1 MAQSVRRN
9 RTFSGVRASGS
20 TWTEVD
26 AEDSLRLVAAPA
38 EGHRIGARFPGVR
51 SPASLAGIP
60 AAAVPRIQI
69 PTSEMRAA
77 AGQATGREPDME
89 AAKEPGEAA
98 DPYDLERFAQAQ
110 KEIYGQALLEIT
122 NGRKQSHWMWYV
134 FPQFDGLGIS
144 PTSRTYSI
152 KSLAEAEAYLAHPI
166 LGPRLVECAE
176 AALGIVGR
184 SAE

>member
-1 MAQSVRRN
+1 
-9 RTFSGVRASGS
+9 
-20 TWTEVD
+20 
-26 AEDSLRLVAAPA
+26 
-38 EGHRIGARFPGVR
+38 
-51 SPASLAGIP
+51 
-60 AAAVPRIQI
+60 
-69 PTSEMRAA
+69 
-77 AGQATGREPDME
+77 ME

-166 LGPRLVECAE
+166 LGPRLVACAE
-176 AALGIVGR
+176 AALGVIGR
-184 SAE
+184 SAEEIFGSPDDMKLKSCATLFASVSPDGSVFHRLIDKFFHGEADAATLRLVGGPT